1 MLLAQRLLGRV
12 PEIHNALS
20 AIGPSTARALQA
32 SGVRLRVI
40 ANDSSAEGLAK
51 ALGGQVKQGDRV
63 LLVRPE
69 VAREVLPSALRSAG
83 ALVDTVPFYRNVP
96 APDVADIARDVRREV
111 FNVVVF
117 TSPSTAQRLLDGAAA
132 SGIEIM
138 NALRRIKVV
147 AIGDVTARALENA
160 GISVGAV
167 ASRPSDEGSVEAI
180 CGLF

>member
-1 MLLAQRLLGRV
+1 MSASVISAPGLTDENTEVQQSMARLA
-12 PEIHNALS
+12 A
-20 AIGPSTARALQA
+20 
-32 SGVRLRVI
+32 
-40 ANDSSAEGLAK
+40 
-51 ALGGQVKQGDRV
+51 
-63 LLVRPE
+63 
-69 VAREVLPSALRSAG
+69 
-83 ALVDTVPFYRNVP
+83 VDTVPFYRNVA

-167 ASRPSDEGSVEAI
+167 ASRPSDEGIVEAI